1 MVCGGM
7 RGRGLTRLHI
17 LPSGQTLTSEYYIKE
32 ILEKEVKPLTSRRQV
47 TGGPTERMFFR
58 SKKAMTFVHY
68 GAPPQTLKGG
78 SDAVSQQFAKFCT
91 QGWLAGKLTWSKP
104 WGEHLEHN
112 WWDNVQRE
120 IQPRKHWTSQESDF
134 TSPGKMWLKTR
145 LRSSRILCPAG

>member
-1 MVCGGM
+1 MKQSAKVMVCGGM

-68 GAPPQTLKGG
+68 GAPPQT
-78 SDAVSQQFAKFCT
+78 
-91 QGWLAGKLTWSKP
+91 SKAAQTRCLNNLP
-104 WGEHLEHN
+104 NFVPKDDWPASSPDLNHEEN
-112 WWDNVQRE
+112 ISNITDE
-120 IQPRKHWTSQESDF
+120 ITYKE
-134 TSPGKMWLKTR
+134 
-145 LRSSRILCPAG
+145 RSSPENTGQAKKVTSLRLEKCDSRRA